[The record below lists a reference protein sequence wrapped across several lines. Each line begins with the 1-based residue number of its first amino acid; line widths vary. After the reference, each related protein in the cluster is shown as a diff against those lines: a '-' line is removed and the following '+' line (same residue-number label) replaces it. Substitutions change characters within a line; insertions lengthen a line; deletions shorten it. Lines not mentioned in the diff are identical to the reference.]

1 MKLKNFFLGIT
12 LFIVGLL
19 MVIIPNG
26 VFNFIIVVLGAASVI
41 MGFYDLFFTYKLAN
55 NGFYHKVVLIK
66 GLVSL
71 LVGFAAVVF
80 PFVFSNAIETVIK
93 VMTFVLASF
102 ILLFAVGSFLSG
114 TKIDDKNVR
123 KRFTIEGL
131 TYLGISILLFVL
143 GGTNIVKNF
152 IRIVGIVAMVVGVVL
167 VLLMIINMKKNEP
180 QKAEVVEVKDAE
192 PVSSKKLESKD
203 SDE

>member
-1 MKLKNFFLGIT
+1 MKLKNFFLGLT